1 MKKISIIVA
10 MSKNSVIG
18 LNNKLP
24 WHISEDLKN
33 FKQLTLNNSV
43 IMGRKTYDSIG
54 KLLKDRNNIVISR
67 DPLLKINNVKVKNS
81 LDKAISSVEETSE
94 IFIIGGSDLYS
105 QTINIANK
113 LYLTSINHEISGD
126 KYFPAFDIDQWKLI
140 DSCSY
145 KKNNSNSHH
154 FKSEIFIRKT

>member
-1 MKKISIIVA
+1 MNVYIIVA
-10 MSKNSVIG
+10 MSKNRVIG
-18 LNNKLP
+18 RDNDMP
-24 WHISEDLKN
+24 WHLSDDLKN
-33 FKQLTLNNSV
+33 FKKITINKTI
-43 IMGRKTYDSIG
+43 IMGRLTYDSIG
-54 KLLKDRNNIVISR
+54 KPLPKRNNVVLSRNLKDPKVTVLDNLEEALNIS
-67 DPLLKINNVKVKNS
+67 KNE
-81 LDKAISSVEETSE
+81 DE

-154 FKSEIFIRKT
+154 FKSEIFIKKT

>member
-1 MKKISIIVA
+1 MNVSIIVA
-10 MSKNSVIG
+10 MSKNRVIG
-18 LNNKLP
+18 RDNDMP
-24 WHISEDLKN
+24 WHLSDDLKN
-33 FKQLTLNNSV
+33 FKKITINKTI
-43 IMGRKTYDSIG
+43 IMGRLTYESIG
-54 KLLKDRNNIVISR
+54 KPLPKRNNVVLSRNLKDPKVTVLDNLEEALNIS
-67 DPLLKINNVKVKNS
+67 KNE
-81 LDKAISSVEETSE
+81 DE

-154 FKSEIFIRKT
+154 FKSEIFIKKT

>member
-1 MKKISIIVA
+1 MNVSIIVA
-10 MSKNSVIG
+10 MSKNRVIG
-18 LNNKLP
+18 RDNDMP
-24 WHISEDLKN
+24 WHLSDDLKN
-33 FKQLTLNNSV
+33 FKKITINKTI
-43 IMGRKTYDSIG
+43 IMGRLTYESIG
-54 KLLKDRNNIVISR
+54 KPLPKRNNVVLSRNLKDPKVTVLDNLEEALNIS
-67 DPLLKINNVKVKNS
+67 KNE
-81 LDKAISSVEETSE
+81 DE